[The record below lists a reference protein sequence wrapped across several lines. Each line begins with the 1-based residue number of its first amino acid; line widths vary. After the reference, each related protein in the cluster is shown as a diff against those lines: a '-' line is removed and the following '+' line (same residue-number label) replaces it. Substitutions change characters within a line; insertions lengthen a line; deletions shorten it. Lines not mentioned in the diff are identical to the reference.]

1 MIFFSRNPMEQIMS
15 DIVFLSGKR
24 TPFGTFL
31 GSLST
36 ISAIDLGV
44 IAGKAAVEQAGIGA
58 EDIDHVV
65 FGNVLQTSGD
75 AIYGARHIG
84 LKVGTAVET
93 PAVTV
98 NRLCGSGFESLIQA
112 AHRLKLG
119 EASMVLAGGAE
130 SMSQAPHIVR
140 GSRGGFKLGHAEF
153 TDSLKECLFDP
164 VAGCEMA
171 ITAENLGE
179 KYGITREDADEYGY
193 RSQTAWAAAHEKG
206 LYSSEIVPVT
216 IKGRRGDTV
225 VEVDEHPQ
233 LSPLQPEHR
242 RARFGEAAMAKLRPV
257 FKKDGTVT
265 AANASGINDGAG
277 AMVMTTAAEAAKRGL
292 APIGRLVGYGV
303 AGVDPKLMG
312 IGPVYAIR
320 NALAHAGL
328 SLGDMDL
335 VEVNEAFSTQYIACE
350 RELGLDRSITN
361 VNSGGV
367 AIGHPLAASGT
378 RITTHLLYELKR
390 RGGRYGVGSACIG
403 GGQGIAVVVE
413 AL

>member
-1 MIFFSRNPMEQIMS
+1 MS

-31 GSLST
+31 GSLSKV
-36 ISAIDLGV
+36 SAIDLGV
-44 IAGKAAVEQAGIGA
+44 IASKAAIEQAGVSA
-58 EDIDHVV
+58 DDIDHVV
-65 FGNVLQTSGD
+65 FGNVMQTSAD

-84 LKVGTAVET
+84 LKSGVPVPS

-98 NRLCGSGFESLIQA
+98 NRLCGSGFEALAQA
-112 AHRLKLG
+112 SQLLRLG
-119 EASMVLAGGAE
+119 EATMVLAGGAE
-130 SMSQAPHIVR
+130 NMTQAPHTIR
-140 GSRGGFKLGHAEF
+140 GARNGFKLGGTEMN
-153 TDSLKECLFDP
+153 DYLREVLLDP

-179 KYGITREDADEYGY
+179 KYGISREDADEYGL
-193 RSQTAWAAAHEKG
+193 RSQMAWKNAHDNG
-206 LYSSEIVPVT
+206 YYDNEIVPVV
-216 IKGRRGDTV
+216 IPSRRGDITV
-225 VEVDEHPQ
+225 NVDEHPQ
-233 LSPLQPEHR
+233 LSPLKPEKV
-242 RARFGEAAMAKLRPV
+242 RARFGAEAMAGLRPV

-277 AMVMTTAAEAAKRGL
+277 AMVMTTAAIAEARGL
-292 APIGRLVGYGV
+292 NPIGRLI
-303 AGVDPKLMG
+303 ASASFGVDPKYMG

-320 NALAHAGL
+320 EALKRAGM
-328 SLGDMDL
+328 SLGEMDL
-335 VEVNEAFSTQYIACE
+335 IEINEAFSTQYIACE
-350 RELGLDRSITN
+350 RELEIDRAITN

-378 RITTHLLYELKR
+378 RITSHLLYELKR
-390 RGGRYGVGSACIG
+390 RGKKYGVGSACIG

>member
-1 MIFFSRNPMEQIMS
+1 MS
-15 DIVFLSGKR
+15 KDVVFLSGKR

-31 GSLST
+31 GALSPV
-36 ISAIDLGV
+36 SAIDLGV
-44 IAGKAAVEQAGIGA
+44 IAGKAAIAQAGVA
-58 EDIDHVV
+58 PADIDHVI

-84 LKVGTAVET
+84 LKCDVPIET

-98 NRLCGSGFESLIQA
+98 NRLCGSGFESLVQA

-119 EASMVLAGGAE
+119 EASIVLAGGTE
-130 SMSQAPHIVR
+130 NMTQAPHVVR
-140 GSRGGFKLGHAEF
+140 GSRFGFKLGHAEF
-153 TDSLKECLFDP
+153 TDALKECLYDP
-164 VAGCEMA
+164 IAGCEMA

-179 KYGITREDADEYGY
+179 KYGISREDADEYGF
-193 RSQTAWAAAHEKG
+193 RSQSAWKTAHENG
-206 LYSSEIVPVT
+206 YYANEITPVV
-216 IKGRRGDTV
+216 IPGRRGDTV

-233 LSPLQPEHR
+233 LSPLRPPKFR
-242 RARFGEAAMAKLRPV
+242 DRFGREAMTALRPV

-277 AMVMTTAAEAAKRGL
+277 AMVMTTADVAEARGL
-292 APIGRLVGYGV
+292 SPIGRLVGYGV
-303 AGVDPKLMG
+303 AGVEPKYMG

-328 SLGDMDL
+328 KLEDMDL
-335 VEVNEAFSTQYIACE
+335 VEINEAFSTQYIACE
-350 RELGLDRSITN
+350 RELGLNREITN

-378 RITTHLLYELKR
+378 RITMHLLYELKR
-390 RGGRYGVGSACIG
+390 RGARYGVGSACIG

>member
-1 MIFFSRNPMEQIMS
+1 MSS

-31 GSLST
+31 GSLGSV
-36 ISAIDLGV
+36 SAIDLGV
-44 IAGKAAVEQAGIGA
+44 VAGNAAIEQSGVSAD
-58 EDIDHVV
+58 DIDHVV
-65 FGNVLQTSGD
+65 FGNVMQTSAD

-84 LKVGTAVET
+84 LKCGVPVPT

-112 AHRLKLG
+112 AALLRLG
-119 EASMVLAGGAE
+119 EASIVLAGGCE
-130 SMSQAPHIVR
+130 NMTQAPHTIR
-140 GSRGGFKLGHAEF
+140 GARKGFKLGGTEMN
-153 TDSLKECLFDP
+153 DYLREVLLDP

-179 KYGITREDADEYGY
+179 KYGISREEADEYGY
-193 RSQTAWAAAHEKG
+193 RSQTAWAAANEAG
-206 LYSSEIVPVT
+206 YYDQEMVPVT
-216 IKGRRGDTV
+216 ISSRRGDKIV
-225 VEVDEHPQ
+225 SVDEHPQ
-233 LSPLQPEHR
+233 LSPLAPEKN
-242 RARFGEAAMAKLRPV
+242 RARFSREAMAGLRPV

-277 AMVMTTAAEAAKRGL
+277 AMVMTTADIAAQRGL
-292 APIGRLVGYGV
+292 KPIGRLIASASV
-303 AGVDPKLMG
+303 GVDPKFMG
-312 IGPVYAIR
+312 IGPVHAIR
-320 NALAHAGL
+320 KALERANMGL
-328 SLGDMDL
+328 GQMDL
-335 VEVNEAFSTQYIACE
+335 IEINEAFSTQYLACE
-350 RELGLDRSITN
+350 RELEIDRSITN

-390 RGGRYGVGSACIG
+390 RGKQYGVGSACIG